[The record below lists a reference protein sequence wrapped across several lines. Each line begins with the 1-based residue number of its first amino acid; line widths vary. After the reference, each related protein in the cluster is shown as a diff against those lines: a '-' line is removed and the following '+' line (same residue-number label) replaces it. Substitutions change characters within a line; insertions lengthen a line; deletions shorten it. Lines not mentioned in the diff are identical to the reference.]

1 MNMYVLSFKKSSFP
15 ISYKQDLYIPI
26 DRKEVIE
33 SVRLRP
39 VFSPN
44 ELYWN
49 NDIFIYYDNL
59 MIMFPLTIVLW
70 VTFVA

>member
-44 ELYWN
+44 ELY
-49 NDIFIYYDNL
+49 
-59 MIMFPLTIVLW
+59 
-70 VTFVA
+70 